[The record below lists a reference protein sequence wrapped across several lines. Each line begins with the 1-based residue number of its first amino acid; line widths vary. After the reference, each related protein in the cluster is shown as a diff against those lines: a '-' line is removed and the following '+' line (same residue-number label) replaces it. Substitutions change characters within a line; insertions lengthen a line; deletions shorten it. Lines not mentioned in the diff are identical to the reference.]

1 LIFPFSDKK
10 HCAISEMRGENE
22 KFKTIFVPQQ
32 AQIQKG
38 EQVSVSSWWL
48 VCWLVFEVS
57 VLFSAQSTSS
67 LHGKPESNKI

>member
-48 VCWLVFEVS
+48 V
-57 VLFSAQSTSS
+57 
-67 LHGKPESNKI
+67 